1 MLTDLFVV
9 LLAAKLGDE
18 VFKRIHQPAIVGEIL
33 GGVLVGPSV
42 LGLVEVGEVLRV
54 FSELGV
60 VFLLFWVGLETR
72 LSEMRAVGRM
82 AVTVG
87 SAGVVL
93 PFLAGIGLGLALGES
108 TETSVFLG
116 AALAATSAGITS
128 ATFLDLGIA
137 RSRAARTVLGAAVVD
152 DILALILLSVAVGM
166 AADGGVDGGKIAL
179 ALAVA
184 VAFVAF
190 VALGGT
196 GLLQRRPKLLQAPRF
211 ADSPL
216 LPAVI
221 LCLGLAAFAAQ
232 IGLAALIGAFLAGM
246 IVAETK
252 DQSSI
257 EEEVRPLYAFFP
269 PFFFAFIGIELEPR
283 LAAARRRPNAA
294 GRGNRAGGR
303 DQADPR
309 LPRRPRAGARA
320 GLDRRRRHGA
330 ARRGRDR
337 RRLDRRRRG
346 RRRRGAVR
354 RRGRHV
360 DPHHAGGAIRART
373 ARRIAARFLG
383 YARGAKGTAT
393 RRQRGSAV
401 QQVSLDQ
408 QLGDL
413 DGVGGGALAEVVGD
427 DPEVEGALVAGSRR
441 MRPTRTS
448 SLPAASI
455 AIG

>member
-1 MLTDLFVV
+1 V
-9 LLAAKLGDE
+9 L
-18 VFKRIHQPAIVGEIL
+18 I
-33 GGVLVGPSV
+33 GPSV
-42 LGLVEVGEVLRV
+42 LGWVEVSEVLRV

-72 LSEMRAVGRM
+72 LSEMKAVGRI

-93 PFLAGIGLGLALGES
+93 PFLAGIGFGLALGES

-137 RSRAARTVLGAAVVD
+137 RTRAARTVLGAAVVD

-166 AADGGVDGGKIAL
+166 AAEGGVDAGKIAL
-179 ALAVA
+179 ALAIA

-196 GLLQRRPKLLQAPRF
+196 QLLQRRPRLLQAPRF

-221 LCLGLAAFAAQ
+221 VCLGLAAFAAQ

-252 DQSSI
+252 DQTSI

-269 PFFFAFIGIELEPR
+269 PFFFAFIGIELDLGALLDGHALLL
-283 LAAARRRPNAA
+283 LAAITLIAAAAKLIPAYWAARPLGKDEAMVV
-294 GRGNRAGGR
+294 GVGMIPRGEVGIVVASI
-303 DQADPR
+303 
-309 LPRRPRAGARA
+309 
-320 GLDRRRRHGA
+320 GA
-330 ARRGRDR
+330 AEGVVDPELFGVVVGMSILTTLIAPFAL
-337 RRLDRRRRG
+337 RRL
-346 RRRRGAVR
+346 
-354 RRGRHV
+354 
-360 DPHHAGGAIRART
+360 T
-373 ARRIAARFLG
+373 APRVAMRCPR
-383 YARGAKGTAT
+383 
-393 RRQRGSAV
+393 S
-401 QQVSLDQ
+401 
-408 QLGDL
+408 
-413 DGVGGGALAEVVGD
+413 
-427 DPEVEGALVAGSRR
+427 PE
-441 MRPTRTS
+441 
-448 SLPAASI
+448 
-455 AIG
+455 

>member
-1 MLTDLFVV
+1 MPLPLAATSDTAGILTDLFLV

-18 VFKRIHQPAIVGEIL
+18 IFKRIGQPAIVGEIL

-42 LGLVEVGEVLRV
+42 LDWVQVSEVLRV

-72 LSEMRAVGRM
+72 LSEMKAVGRV

-93 PFLAGIGLGLALGES
+93 PFLAGIGFGLALGES

-166 AADGGVDGGKIAL
+166 AADGGVDAGKIAL
-179 ALAVA
+179 ALAIA

-196 GLLQRRPKLLQAPRF
+196 QLLQRRPQLLQAPRF

-216 LPAVI
+216 LPAV
-221 LCLGLAAFAAQ
+221 LVCLGLAAFAAN

-269 PFFFAFIGIELEPR
+269 PFFFAFIGIELDLGTLLGGHALVL
-283 LAAARRRPNAA
+283 LAAITVIAAAAKLIPAYLAARPLGKAEAA
-294 GRGNRAGGR
+294 IVGVGMIPRGEVGIVVASI
-303 DQADPR
+303 
-309 LPRRPRAGARA
+309 
-320 GLDRRRRHGA
+320 GA
-330 ARRGRDR
+330 AEGVVDPELFGVVVGMSILTTLIAPFAL
-337 RRLDRRRRG
+337 RRLS
-346 RRRRGAVR
+346 RGATP
-354 RRGRHV
+354 G
-360 DPHHAGGAIRART
+360 
-373 ARRIAARFLG
+373 
-383 YARGAKGTAT
+383 
-393 RRQRGSAV
+393 
-401 QQVSLDQ
+401 
-408 QLGDL
+408 
-413 DGVGGGALAEVVGD
+413 
-427 DPEVEGALVAGSRR
+427 
-441 MRPTRTS
+441 
-448 SLPAASI
+448 
-455 AIG
+455 